1 MFSILCFLKHETKRL
16 QMLALKSFKNNIT
29 IIYPTNQVQ
38 QDIFKHFNLGP
49 ETMGRYYNNGTTRV
63 S

>member
-1 MFSILCFLKHETKRL
+1 MI
-16 QMLALKSFKNNIT
+16 ALKSFKNNIT